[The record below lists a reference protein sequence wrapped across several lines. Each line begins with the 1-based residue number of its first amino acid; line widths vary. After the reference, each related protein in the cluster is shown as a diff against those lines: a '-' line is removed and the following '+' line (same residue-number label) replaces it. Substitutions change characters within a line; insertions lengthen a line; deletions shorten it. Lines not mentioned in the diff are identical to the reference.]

1 MPKQRAWCI
10 LSPSPKERDVSK
22 WISLLS
28 VVVLS
33 AVAVS
38 AQDAQRFETFG
49 GYSLT
54 HDASFLAATTNGW
67 DTSTTI
73 FLKRW
78 LGFTTD
84 VSGHYGSGN
93 FPFFIVNEYPLG
105 KYKLN
110 TSSYTYMAGPHFTY
124 RRSRYAPFVESLFGV
139 YNARYN
145 LTVLEGCPPE
155 SCIGP
160 APGSTRSDSY
170 TKFALAAGGGLDVA
184 VGHGISVRP
193 FQMEYLLLREPRAT
207 ASNGDIVPIT
217 TNYNTYR
224 FSTGI
229 SFQFGPHVGSSR

>member
-1 MPKQRAWCI
+1 MVVYSESLPQ
-10 LSPSPKERDVSK
+10 ERDVGK
-22 WISLLS
+22 WIALLS
-28 VVVLS
+28 VVV
-33 AVAVS
+33 VAAIAAS

-54 HDASFLAATTNGW
+54 HDASFLAASTNGW

-84 VSGHYGSGN
+84 LSGHYGSGN
-93 FPFFIVNEYPLG
+93 FPFIIVNGDPLG
-105 KYKLN
+105 KFKEN

-124 RRSRYAPFVESLFGV
+124 RRSRYAPFVETLFGV

-145 LTVLEGCPPE
+145 LTVLEGCSPG
-155 SCIGP
+155 CIGP

-184 VGHGISVRP
+184 IGHGISVRP
-193 FQMEYLLLREPRAT
+193 FQMEYLLLREPGAT
-207 ASNGDIVPIT
+207 ISDGNIVPIT
-217 TNYNTYR
+217 NNYNTYR

>member
-1 MPKQRAWCI
+1 
-10 LSPSPKERDVSK
+10 VSK

-28 VVVLS
+28 LVVI
-33 AVAVS
+33 AVIAAS

-54 HDASFLAATTNGW
+54 HDPSFLAATTNGW

-73 FLKRW
+73 LLKRW

-84 VSGHYGSGN
+84 LSGHYGSGD
-93 FPFFIVNEYPLG
+93 FPFAIVNGYPLG
-105 KYKLN
+105 KYREN

-124 RRSRYAPFVESLFGV
+124 RRSRYAPFVETLFGV

-145 LTVLEGCPPE
+145 LTVLEGCSPGV
-155 SCIGP
+155 CIGP

-170 TKFALAAGGGLDVA
+170 TKFALAAGGGLDIA

-193 FQMEYLLLREPRAT
+193 FQMEYLLLREPGAT
-207 ASNGDIVPIT
+207 VSDGNIVPIT
-217 TNYNTYR
+217 NNYNTYR

-229 SFQFGPHVGSSR
+229 SFQFGPHVGPSR